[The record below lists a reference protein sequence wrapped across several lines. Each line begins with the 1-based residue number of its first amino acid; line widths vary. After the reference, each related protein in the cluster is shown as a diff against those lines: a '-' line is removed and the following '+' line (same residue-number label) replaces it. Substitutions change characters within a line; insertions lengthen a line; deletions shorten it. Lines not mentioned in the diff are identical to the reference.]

1 MTSESSVVIRRPA
14 AANEPEI
21 LVLPD
26 PDAAARAAA
35 ERIAAALR
43 AAVARRGRADFATT
57 GGSTPAG
64 IYRAF
69 AELPSEAAPPWAA
82 VHVWWGDDRFVPR
95 ADPLSN
101 VRPLDEVLLPAVPL
115 PPENVHP
122 VPTDL
127 ALAAGHDAAWAAAR
141 YAAEVWRDLPRRAGW
156 PVFDVVLLGV
166 GPDGHVLSV
175 FPGSPVAPVAVA
187 YAVPAPTHV
196 EPKVPRVTL
205 NPAVLDVTDSLVVVA
220 FGAAKAPV
228 LGEIFGPLRDERR
241 WPAQRARRRG
251 ATWIL
256 DRAAAAAVP
265 GLGERADGR
274 TA

>member
-1 MTSESSVVIRRPA
+1 MTSESSVSARHTA

-26 PDAAARAAA
+26 PEAVAREAA

-43 AAVARRGRADFATT
+43 DGVARRGRADFATT

-64 IYRAF
+64 IYRAL
-69 AELPSEAAPPWAA
+69 ADLPADTAPPWAA
-82 VHVWWGDDRFVPR
+82 VHIWWGDDRFVR
-95 ADPLSN
+95 RSDPLSN
-101 VRPLDEVLLPAVPL
+101 VRPLDEILVPSVPL
-115 PPENVHP
+115 PADNVHP
-122 VPTDL
+122 IPTDR
-127 ALAAGHDAAWAAAR
+127 ALDEGHDPAWAAAQ
-141 YAAEVWRDLPRRAGW
+141 YAAAVWRELPRRAGW

-175 FPGSPVAPVAVA
+175 FPGAPVAPVAVA
-187 YAVPAPTHV
+187 YAIPAPTHI

-205 NPAVLDVTDSLVVVA
+205 NPAVLDVTDRLIAVA
-220 FGAAKAPV
+220 HGASKAEV
-228 LGEIFGPLRDERR
+228 LAEVFGPVRDERR

-256 DRAAAAAVP
+256 DRAAAARIP
-265 GLGERADGR
+265 GLA
-274 TA
+274 

>member
-1 MTSESSVVIRRPA
+1 MTSETGVVSRRPA
-14 AANEPEI
+14 ATNEPEI

-43 AAVARRGRADFATT
+43 AAVAKRGRADFATT

-64 IYRAF
+64 IYRAL
-69 AELPSEAAPPWAA
+69 AELPGDAAPPWAA

-101 VRPLDEVLLPAVPL
+101 VRPLDEVLRPAVPL

-127 ALAAGHDAAWAAAR
+127 ALETGHDAAWAAAR
-141 YAAEVWRDLPRRAGW
+141 YGAEIWRELPRRAGW

-166 GPDGHVLSV
+166 GPDGHILSV
-175 FPGSPVAPVAVA
+175 FPAAPVAPVAVA

-205 NPAVLDVTDSLVVVA
+205 NPAVLDVTDALIVVA
-220 FGAAKAPV
+220 FGPSKAPI
-228 LGEIFGPLRDERR
+228 LAEIFGPVRDERR

-251 ATWIL
+251 ATWII
-256 DRAAAAAVP
+256 DRAAAAAIP
-265 GLGERADGR
+265 ALG
-274 TA
+274 

>member
-1 MTSESSVVIRRPA
+1 MTSQPSLVIRRPT

-43 AAVARRGRADFATT
+43 GAVARRGRADFATT
-57 GGSTPAG
+57 GGSTPAR
-64 IYRAF
+64 IYQSF
-69 AELPSEAAPPWAA
+69 AELPSDAVPPWTA
-82 VHVWWGDDRFVPR
+82 VHLWWGDDRFVPR

-101 VRPLDEVLLPAVPL
+101 VRPVDEVLLPAVPL

-127 ALAAGHDAAWAAAR
+127 ALQAGHDAAWAAAR
-141 YAAEVWRDLPRRAGW
+141 YGAEVWRELPRRAGW

-175 FPGSPVAPVAVA
+175 FPGAPVAPVAVA

-196 EPKVPRVTL
+196 EPKVSRVTL
-205 NPAVLDVTDSLVVVA
+205 NPAILDVTDALIVVT
-220 FGAAKAPV
+220 FGASKAPI
-228 LGEIFGPLRDERR
+228 LAEIFGPVRDERR

-256 DRAAAAAVP
+256 DRAAAAAIP
-265 GLGERADGR
+265 GLG
-274 TA
+274 

>member
-1 MTSESSVVIRRPA
+1 MTTDTSVVARRPA

-26 PDAAARAAA
+26 PEAVAGEAAAQ
-35 ERIAAALR
+35 IAAALR
-43 AAVARRGRADFATT
+43 AAVAGRGRADFATT

-64 IYRAF
+64 IYRAL
-69 AELPSEAAPPWAA
+69 AALPPDLAPPWSA
-82 VHVWWGDDRFVPR
+82 VHVWWGDDRFVR
-95 ADPLSN
+95 RTDPASN

-115 PPENVHP
+115 PAENVHP
-122 VPTDL
+122 VPTDR
-127 ALAAGHDAAWAAAR
+127 AIDEAHDPAWAAAR
-141 YAAEVWRDLPRRAGW
+141 YAAEVWRELPRRAGW

-175 FPGSPVAPVAVA
+175 FPGAPVAPVAVA
-187 YAVPAPTHV
+187 YAVPAPTHI

-205 NPAVLDVTDSLVVVA
+205 NPAVLDVTDRLIVVA
-220 FGAAKAPV
+220 HGTAKAEV
-228 LGEIFGPLRDERR
+228 LAEVFGPVRDERR

-256 DRAAAAAVP
+256 DRAAAARIP
-265 GLGERADGR
+265 GLA
-274 TA
+274 